1 MAGETNSQKPDNAY
15 PTACDRW
22 WRCAD
27 HRLISS
33 IPPGSKAPRPELLD
47 HKGGLP
53 TVAFAINSS
62 SKRNSCLATR
72 LSSTCLP
79 RTSLSQAQPQEP

>member
-1 MAGETNSQKPDNAY
+1 MA
-15 PTACDRW
+15 
-22 WRCAD
+22 
-27 HRLISS
+27 SS
-33 IPPGSKAPRPELLD
+33 SFSKALEPELLD

-72 LSSTCLP
+72 LNSTCLP
-79 RTSLSQAQPQEP
+79 RTSPSQAQPPEP